1 MARRAVSLAMPTAAG
16 VSTAAVGLR
25 AVSTAAVSAGASRAT
40 GSLLSTAKAGP
51 AHGART
57 GAAWV
62 HCRGIAAGALRA
74 AEVVPPAEGQMYT
87 GAEFN
92 GEIDMD
98 KKVVRPIGTPRVH
111 KLADEIVEL
120 TLLEVNDLVEILT
133 ERLNLPAPTGL
144 PMGGMMGNMMP
155 GVGGMP
161 PSPNVDGA
169 APAEVKE
176 EKTEF
181 DLKLES
187 FDKAS
192 KIKVIKEIRAVTEL
206 GLKEAKELVEG
217 APIVIKKM
225 VGKADAEAIIAK
237 LVAVGAVVVMV

>member
-1 MARRAVSLAMPTAAG
+1 MSHAAR
-16 VSTAAVGLR
+16 STAAVGGLHITALR
-25 AVSTAAVSAGASRAT
+25 TASSRAT
-40 GSLLSTAKAGP
+40 GSLV
-51 AHGART
+51 
-57 GAAWV
+57 GAAPVDGKAAQAGSYDAQAGSAWIHV
-62 HCRGIAAGALRA
+62 RGIAAGALRA
-74 AEVVPPAEGQMYT
+74 AGEVVPPPEGQMYT
-87 GAEFN
+87 GEEFN
-92 GEIDMD
+92 GEIDLD
-98 KKVVRPIGTPRVH
+98 KKQVRPIGTPRVH

-144 PMGGMMGNMMP
+144 PMGGMIGNMQP

-161 PSPNVDGA
+161 PSPNVPGA
-169 APAEVKE
+169 APAEAPVE

-187 FDKAS
+187 FDKAA
-192 KIKVIKEIRAVTEL
+192 KIKVIKEIRVVTEL

-217 APIVIKKM
+217 APCVIKKM

-237 LVAVGAVVVMV
+237 LKEVGAEVAMV